1 MAGNKIRGVTIQLG
15 GDASGLTKALE
26 DVNKEI
32 GTTQRDLKDV
42 ERLLKLDPT
51 NTELLAQK
59 QRYLATAVEATKKKI
74 EALREA
80 EKKLSEAEGTEENR
94 RAMDALRRESVSAE
108 IALKDLENEGED
120 LNDTIAEI
128 AFTATRAADTVEDL
142 GAEIKSAQKQLD
154 KINGEFSSTEDEAKG
169 AEKALKDL
177 GDEAEK
183 TGSIFSDV
191 FKADLIA
198 EGAKSLVEGM
208 KEISDESK
216 ELALDLSKLDQNAR
230 EHGVEIDA
238 VRDAYRGLAAQTME
252 TDSAIEATSNLLQAG
267 FTESNLQKAIEGL
280 SGAALRF
287 PDTLKIES
295 LADSLQE
302 TISTGEA
309 TGQFAELLERL
320 GLDLDDFNAQ
330 MESAI
335 DSTDRQNIALQTLAD
350 QGLNDT
356 YQEWLKNNEAIVES
370 NEATLSLQEQLA
382 ELGEVMMPI
391 FTAITEAVAGVVE
404 WFNSLDDK
412 TQRIILVA
420 IALVAAIGPV
430 TSAFSAMSGI
440 IGALSNPVGLAVA
453 AIGAIIAALVL
464 LWEHADEI
472 GAFFKKLFTETIP
485 NALDKAKGFF
495 VDTFNAIV
503 EGIKAPI
510 NGMIELLN
518 GFIGGINFLIDGI
531 NSIKIDLPDWLPD
544 WLGGGQTIGLNI
556 GQVPEIP
563 LLAKGGI
570 LSQGSAI
577 VGEAGPELLTMSAG
591 RAIVQPLSGTTNNA
605 YSTANTINVNVNGIR
620 QLDEVVRWYT
630 NQRQTLRAGG

>member
-32 GTTQRDLKDV
+32 GTTQRDLKDI

-108 IALKDLENEGED
+108 IALKDLENEGEG

-128 AFTATRAADTVEDL
+128 AFTSTRAADTVEDL
-142 GAEIKSAQKQLD
+142 GASFKAAQKELD
-154 KINGEFSSTEDEAKG
+154 KINGEFASTEDDAKD
-169 AEKALKDL
+169 AEKALEDL

-320 GLDLDDFNAQ
+320 GLDLDDFNAK
-330 MESAI
+330 MESATDI
-335 DSTDRQNIALQTLAD
+335 TDRQ
-350 QGLNDT
+350 
-356 YQEWLKNNEAIVES
+356 NNEAIVES

-485 NALDKAKGFF
+485 NALEKAKGFF

-518 GFIGGINFLIDGI
+518 GLIGGINFLIDGI

-556 GQVPEIP
+556 GQIPEIP